1 MRRLGYFWK
10 GLPFTA
16 KLQYLAMLLVLGS
29 IFVQID
35 MHPGRKAFGVPLW
48 QVTGSLICAT
58 FILARLLLP
67 LMMAR
72 PILSQRLL
80 SWFGMSIFLFSLIS
94 MNQRWGRMLITHL
107 GITVGMWL
115 DVWCSFWF
123 TSEIQRRIAMFQDGL
138 GLADAGAGADDDDS
152 DYDHEDDIR

>member
-10 GLPFTA
+10 GLPFTS

-35 MHPGRKAFGVPLW
+35 LHPGRKAFGLPLW
-48 QVTGSLICAT
+48 QVSGSLICAT

-72 PILSQRLL
+72 PILSQRIL
-80 SWFGMSIFLFSLIS
+80 SWFGMSIFLISLLS

-123 TSEIQRRIAMFQDGL
+123 TSEIQRRIAMLQDGL
-138 GLADAGAGADDDDS
+138 GSADDDADDNS
-152 DYDHEDDIR
+152 DYDNEDDVR

>member
-80 SWFGMSIFLFSLIS
+80 SWFGMSSSRPRNRRTTTFLATRLP
-94 MNQRWGRMLITHL
+94 R
-107 GITVGMWL
+107 
-115 DVWCSFWF
+115 
-123 TSEIQRRIAMFQDGL
+123 TSKSSPVCG
-138 GLADAGAGADDDDS
+138 
-152 DYDHEDDIR
+152 

>member
-10 GLPFTA
+10 GLPFTS

-35 MHPGRKAFGVPLW
+35 MHPARRAFGLPLW
-48 QVTGSLICAT
+48 KVTGSLICAS
-58 FILARLLLP
+58 FVLARLLLP

-72 PILSQRLL
+72 PILSQRIL

-94 MNQRWGRMLITHL
+94 MNQRWGRMLVMHL
-107 GITVGMWL
+107 TITVGMWL

-123 TSEIQRRIAMFQDGL
+123 TSEIQRKIAAL
-138 GLADAGAGADDDDS
+138 RNTADSADDDADDDS
-152 DYDHEDDIR
+152 DYDSEDDAR

>member
-10 GLPFTA
+10 GLPFTS

-29 IFVQID
+29 IFVRID
-35 MHPGRKAFGVPLW
+35 LHPGRQAFGVPLW

-72 PILSQRLL
+72 PILSQRIL
-80 SWFGMSIFLFSLIS
+80 SWFGMSIFLISLLS

-138 GLADAGAGADDDDS
+138 GSVDDNADDNS
-152 DYDHEDDIR
+152 DYDNEDEVR